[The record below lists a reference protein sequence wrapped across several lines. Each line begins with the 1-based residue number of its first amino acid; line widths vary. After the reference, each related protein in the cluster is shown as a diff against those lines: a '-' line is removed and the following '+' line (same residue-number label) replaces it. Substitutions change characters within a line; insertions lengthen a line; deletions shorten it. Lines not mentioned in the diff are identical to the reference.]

1 MKFQLS
7 YFLKES
13 YSKNLTEVTNSKSDE
28 GLSAVDKIAMNATK
42 LDEGV
47 VVMADLNVDMTTKR
61 LFKQFDIAVTEEE
74 LAYYYNNF
82 IPSKLQMELV
92 QAYLAKYFKSYRD
105 LTLLSIDDYTRLLLI
120 IKKKLLME
128 LGYEEEKKGE
138 LYYAVLPYL
147 LTGNLSDKVSTRIIR
162 NTKFVE
168 KIEASSKYQK
178 LINGEYKYLEEIKP
192 GYIMSI
198 LSQAINTRYTYCVYE
213 YPEMLG
219 EEIVYPEDKIC
230 DELLFYLDSI

>member
-1 MKFQLS
+1 
-7 YFLKES
+7 
-13 YSKNLTEVTNSKSDE
+13 
-28 GLSAVDKIAMNATK
+28 
-42 LDEGV
+42 
-47 VVMADLNVDMTTKR
+47 MADLNVDMTTKR
-61 LFKQFDIAVTEEE
+61 LFKQFDIGVTSEEVK
-74 LAYYYNNF
+74 YYYDNF
-82 IPSKLQMELV
+82 TPSKLQIELV
-92 QAYLAKYFKSYRD
+92 QAYLSKHFKSYRD
-105 LTLLSIDDYTRLLLI
+105 LTLLSIDDYIRLLLI

-198 LSQAINTRYTYCVYE
+198 LSQSINTRYTYCVYE

-219 EEIVYPEDKIC
+219 EEIIYPEDKIC

>member
-1 MKFQLS
+1 M

-13 YSKNLTEVTNSKSDE
+13 YSKNLTEVTDSKSDE
-28 GLSAVDKIAMNATK
+28 GLSAVDKIAMNSNK
-42 LDEGV
+42 IDEGIT
-47 VVMADLNVDMTTKR
+47 VMADINVELTTNR
-61 LFKQFDIAVTEEE
+61 LFKQFDISVTEDE
-74 LAYYYNNF
+74 LKYYYENF
-82 IPSKLQMELV
+82 VPSKFQIELV

-105 LTLLSIDDYTRLLLI
+105 LTLLSMDNYIKLLLI

-147 LTGNLSDKVSTRIIR
+147 LTGNLSEKVSGRIIR
-162 NTKFVE
+162 STKFIE
-168 KIEASSKYQK
+168 KIEASAKYQK
-178 LINGEYKYLEEIKP
+178 LIHSEYRYLEEIKP
-192 GYIMSI
+192 GYIISI

-213 YPEMLG
+213 YPEMIG
-219 EEIVYPEDKIC
+219 EEIIYPEDKIC

>member
-1 MKFQLS
+1 M

-42 LDEGV
+42 LDEGI
-47 VVMADLNVDMTTKR
+47 VVMADINVDMTTKR
-61 LFKQFDIAVTEEE
+61 LYKQFDIAVSDEE
-74 LAYYYNNF
+74 LNYYYDNF
-82 IPSKLQMELV
+82 TPSKLQIELV

-105 LTLLSIDDYTRLLLI
+105 LTLLSMNDYIRLLLI

-147 LTGNLSDKVSTRIIR
+147 LTGNLSEKVSTRLIR
-162 NTKFVE
+162 NTKFIE
-168 KIEASSKYQK
+168 KIEASTKYQK
-178 LINGEYKYLEEIKP
+178 LINGEYRYLEEIKP

-219 EEIVYPEDKIC
+219 EEVIYPEDKIC

>member
-1 MKFQLS
+1 M

-28 GLSAVDKIAMNATK
+28 GLSAVDKIAMNASK

-47 VVMADLNVDMTTKR
+47 VVMADINVDITTQR
-61 LFKQFDIAVTEEE
+61 LFKQFDIEVSDEE
-74 LAYYYNNF
+74 LKYYYENF
-82 IPSKLQMELV
+82 TPSKLQMELV

-105 LTLLSIDDYTRLLLI
+105 LTLLSMNNYIRLLLI

-147 LTGNLSDKVSTRIIR
+147 LTGNLSEKVSTRTIR

-168 KIEASSKYQK
+168 KIEASTKYQK
-178 LINGEYKYLEEIKP
+178 LVHGEYRYLEEIKP
-192 GYIMSI
+192 GYIMTI

-219 EEIVYPEDKIC
+219 EEVIYPEDKIC

>member
-1 MKFQLS
+1 LKFQLS

-13 YSKNLTEVTNSKSDE
+13 YSCTLTEVTNSKSDE
-28 GLSAVDKIAMNATK
+28 GLSAVDKIAMNTTK
-42 LDEGV
+42 IDEGIV
-47 VVMADLNVDMTTKR
+47 IMADINVDMTTKR
-61 LFKQFDIAVTEEE
+61 LFKQFDIEVSNEE
-74 LAYYYNNF
+74 LKYYCDNF
-82 IPSKLQMELV
+82 TPSKLQMDLV
-92 QAYLAKYFKSYRD
+92 QAYLAKYFKSYID
-105 LTLLSIDDYTRLLLI
+105 LTLLSMNDYIRLLLI

-128 LGYEEEKKGE
+128 LGFEDEKKGE

-147 LTGNLSDKVSTRIIR
+147 LTGNLSEKVSTRIIR

-178 LINGEYKYLEEIKP
+178 LVTGEYRYLEEIKP

-213 YPEMLG
+213 YPEILG

-230 DELLFYLDSI
+230 DELLFYLGSI